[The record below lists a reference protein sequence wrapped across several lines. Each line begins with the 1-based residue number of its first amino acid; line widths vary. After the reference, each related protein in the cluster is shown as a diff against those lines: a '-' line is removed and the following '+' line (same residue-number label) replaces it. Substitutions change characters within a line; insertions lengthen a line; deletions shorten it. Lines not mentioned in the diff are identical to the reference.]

1 MPCASRT
8 RSVRYPHAQI
18 WLLRREDIA
27 IFTAALSI
35 THQRTYTKF
44 AIMTGPPV
52 PFSQLPL
59 NKDVP
64 DTKLN
69 AWGAYGKDDEKG
81 FLNRQTDE
89 IVKKAADSEIR
100 TGKRY
105 VLQWLF
111 LATVLPFLALGPSI
125 LHASVAAR
133 HSRRSIGPLT

>member
-1 MPCASRT
+1 MTWYVHTLSVWT
-8 RSVRYPHAQI
+8 RSVRYPHVQI

-27 IFTAALSI
+27 RFTVAPSVTLV
-35 THQRTYTKF
+35 THQQTYTKF

-105 VLQWLF
+105 VLQWCF
-111 LATVLPFLALGPSI
+111 LRRLALVFYI
-125 LHASVAAR
+125 
-133 HSRRSIGPLT
+133 PLLLQDTLIVPLDH

>member
-1 MPCASRT
+1 MLDLL
-8 RSVRYPHAQI
+8 
-18 WLLRREDIA
+18 WLPVSLWPRINRL
-27 IFTAALSI
+27 TPSLP
-35 THQRTYTKF
+35 
-44 AIMTGPPV
+44 IMAGPPV

-105 VLQWLF
+105 VLQWCF
-111 LATVLPFLALGPSI
+111 LRRFCPAQLLGLVFCI
-125 LHASVAAR
+125 
-133 HSRRSIGPLT
+133 PLLLQDTLVVPLDH

>member
-1 MPCASRT
+1 LACPCLELQERDL
-8 RSVRYPHAQI
+8 SVTPNVQI
-18 WLLRREDIA
+18 WLLRREGFA
-27 IFTAALSI
+27 RFTVAPSVTLA
-35 THQRTYTKF
+35 THQQAYTKF
-44 AIMTGPPV
+44 AMMTGPPV

-105 VLQWLF
+105 VNPVNLHLQWHF
-111 LATVLPFLALGPSI
+111 L
-125 LHASVAAR
+125 R
-133 HSRRSIGPLT
+133 

>member
-1 MPCASRT
+1 
-8 RSVRYPHAQI
+8 
-18 WLLRREDIA
+18 
-27 IFTAALSI
+27 
-35 THQRTYTKF
+35 
-44 AIMTGPPV
+44 MTGPPV

-59 NKDVP
+59 DKDVP

-105 VLQWLF
+105 VLQWCF
-111 LATVLPFLALGPSI
+111 L
-125 LHASVAAR
+125 
-133 HSRRSIGPLT
+133 RRVPPCLVFYIPPLLQDTLIVPLDH